1 MQYKAYK
8 DGIRLSRLGMGV
20 MRLPIENQDDS
31 RINYE
36 GAKAVIDDCMKKGIN
51 YYDTAYTYHGG
62 NSEKFLGQALAEYP
76 RDSFYV
82 ADKFNLQADP
92 DFRAQF
98 AEQLRRLKMEY
109 IDFYLLHGIQDN
121 FVEDMLECGCIP
133 YFDKLKKQGKIR
145 YLGFSFH
152 GSPANLKKILKVYS
166 WDFVQI
172 QLNYYDWYFGDA
184 KELYEILT
192 EAKIPVM
199 VMEPV
204 HGGLLADLTEEAGR
218 ALQQGDLKY
227 SQASWAMRWVMGL
240 DNVQVVLSGMANKEQ
255 LEDNINTFEE
265 ALALTEEDHERIKK
279 AAQIQRSAVAVA
291 CTACRYCC
299 PNCPK
304 GLDIPFLLKAY
315 NEAKLGGAWRLA
327 GLDSLPEDKKPSAC
341 VNCGSCMKHCPQ
353 GFDIP
358 KYMEEMKVMM
368 EKG

>member
-1 MQYKAYK
+1 
-8 DGIRLSRLGMGV
+8 
-20 MRLPIENQDDS
+20 
-31 RINYE
+31 
-36 GAKAVIDDCMKKGIN
+36 
-51 YYDTAYTYHGG
+51 
-62 NSEKFLGQALAEYP
+62 
-76 RDSFYV
+76 
-82 ADKFNLQADP
+82 
-92 DFRAQF
+92 
-98 AEQLRRLKMEY
+98 
-109 IDFYLLHGIQDN
+109 
-121 FVEDMLECGCIP
+121 
-133 YFDKLKKQGKIR
+133 
-145 YLGFSFH
+145 
-152 GSPANLKKILKVYS
+152 
-166 WDFVQI
+166 
-172 QLNYYDWYFGDA
+172 
-184 KELYEILT
+184 
-192 EAKIPVM
+192 M

-291 CTACRYCC
+291 CTACRYCS

-315 NEAKLGGAWRLA
+315 NEAKLSGAWRLA
-327 GLDSLPEDKKPSAC
+327 GLNSLPEDKKPSAC
-341 VNCGSCMKHCPQ
+341 VNCGSCRKHCPQ